1 MRVEVVIGSA
11 AAIYKVA
18 LSNGHCIYA
27 FCHKPA
33 LKTKPNP
40 CYSHANTNGNEKG
53 FPDQTNDKILGYFP
67 PNMFLV
73 YLVWFGVGSPLVCL

>member
-40 CYSHANTNGNEKG
+40 CYSNANTNGKEKG
-53 FPDQTNDKILGYFP
+53 SSRPDQLQNLGYFP
-67 PNMFLV
+67 PNMCLV
-73 YLVWFGVGSPLVCL
+73 YLLWFGVGSPPAR